1 MEAQYSINQALF
13 YIAVLLIFVMLCT
26 KPCIVKFS
34 GNKQVHEENQIEFQQ
49 IDQIEEKDKPI
60 NSVINQADQSREQSS
75 EDMMQRTQNQMRSL
89 EDQLH
94 KMGKDDHGGH
104 SFGEV
109 FIHQMIE
116 TIEFALGTVS
126 NTASYL
132 RLWALSLAHSELAIT
147 FFNLVFGPYALK
159 ASNGAVTAI
168 LVSANIHDGQANML
182 LTSST
187 IIFIILIHLMFT
199 YRLSFSGQ
207 CCGP

>member
-75 EDMMQRTQNQMRSL
+75 EDMMARTQNQMRSL